1 MHTVAG
7 EAQAIDFQSPWSL
20 LKYTRALTTGEL
32 ALMPTIKMQVR
43 EDTGLWPC
51 FFGENMPGFYFT
63 LSSVFLGH

>member
-43 EDTGLWPC
+43 EDTG
-51 FFGENMPGFYFT
+51 PGRVSLERTCLAFILHFH
-63 LSSVFLGH
+63 LSF